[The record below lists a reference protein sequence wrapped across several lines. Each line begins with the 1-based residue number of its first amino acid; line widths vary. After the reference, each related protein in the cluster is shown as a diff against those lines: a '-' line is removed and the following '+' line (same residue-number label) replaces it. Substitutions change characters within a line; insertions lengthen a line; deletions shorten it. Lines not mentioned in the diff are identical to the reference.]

1 MGNVRATNGFMTPM
15 TEHERQTLTKLCA
28 RISDEKDPDVF
39 TELVTQLERLLERMS
54 VQAQA
59 QA

>member
-1 MGNVRATNGFMTPM
+1 MGSARARNGFVTPM

>member
-1 MGNVRATNGFMTPM
+1 MTPM

-28 RISDEKDPDVF
+28 RISDEKDPNVF
-39 TELVTQLERLLERMS
+39 TELVTQLELLLERMS
-54 VQAQA
+54 VQTQA